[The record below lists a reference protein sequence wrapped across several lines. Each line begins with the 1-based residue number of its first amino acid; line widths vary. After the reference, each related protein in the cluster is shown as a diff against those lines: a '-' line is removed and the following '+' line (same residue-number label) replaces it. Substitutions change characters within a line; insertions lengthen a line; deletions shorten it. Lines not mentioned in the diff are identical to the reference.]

1 MLSDWGLWK
10 CLGVHL
16 RNPLPSS
23 PVRSSLHS
31 YEATCSG
38 QMDSTQSVG
47 GAWEGSSCRLLL
59 AFLDPKTGL
68 VSKGAGW
75 HLQNRHEVRLLE
87 AVALSLLSAGEV
99 PGSALPL
106 SIHSPVGYP
115 VQSLPSSESH
125 FLLHQI
131 GCPILSLGVGGGRQ
145 G

>member
-1 MLSDWGLWK
+1 MRPPALDRWTLPRV
-10 CLGVHL
+10 LGGCGRAV
-16 RNPLPSS
+16 PI
-23 PVRSSLHS
+23 
-31 YEATCSG
+31 G
-38 QMDSTQSVG
+38 
-47 GAWEGSSCRLLL
+47 LLL

-115 VQSLPSSESH
+115 VQSLPSSESP

-131 GCPILSLGVGGGRQ
+131 GCPILSLGDGGGRQ